1 MEFFRR
7 DECLLFSVGFFIHMV
22 FFLVDRKKCERFDEE
37 IFIILFSFSVE
48 SWWTEIFFLF
58 FFFLEEPSRYKIFP
72 SKSM

>member
-48 SWWTEIFFLF
+48 S
-58 FFFLEEPSRYKIFP
+58 
-72 SKSM
+72 